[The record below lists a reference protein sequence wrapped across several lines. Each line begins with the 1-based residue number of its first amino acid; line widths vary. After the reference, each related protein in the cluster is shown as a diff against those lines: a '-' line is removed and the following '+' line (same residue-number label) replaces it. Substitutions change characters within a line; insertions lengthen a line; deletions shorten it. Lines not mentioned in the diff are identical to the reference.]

1 MKSVIKF
8 RMAVLSAILSTAVVT
23 AVAQTSTVKPV
34 PPKPVAAPQEKQI
47 DYSKPNPLGVVPPA
61 DVKIADKKEGI
72 KTISNTPE
80 KVTKINPLGLTPP
93 LGMEEIV
100 PPVQGN
106 ENKAQKP
113 GYTEKLNPLNI
124 VPDTEKKSVEVNSS
138 NITPVSDPLGLRAKN
153 GDGPEPPK
161 NQNK

>member
-1 MKSVIKF
+1 MKSVINI
-8 RMAVLSAILSTAVVT
+8 RMAVLSALLSTAVFT
-23 AVAQTSTVKPV
+23 AVAQTSTVKSV
-34 PPKPVAAPQEKQI
+34 PPKPIAAPQEKQI

-61 DVKIADKKEGI
+61 DVKIADKKEGV
-72 KTISNTPE
+72 KTISDTPE

-93 LGMEEIV
+93 PGMEEIV
-100 PPVQGN
+100 PPVSN
-106 ENKAQKP
+106 SENKAQKP

-124 VPDTEKKSVEVNSS
+124 VPDTEKKSVDVKN
-138 NITPVSDPLGLRAKN
+138 NNVTPVSDPIGLRAKN